1 MQNVSSKVV
10 SLVSPPLT
18 ECRDLIND
26 ALAKQ
31 KVLIVVGNCTAN
43 YEGRAA
49 SKLTWGERVLMIKA
63 DGSVLIHRRLGYE
76 PVNWQP
82 PRCQFHVSL
91 EEGKLLCILATR
103 RKPKESLKLLFDHVS
118 AALALTLADEGEFA
132 MHVTEEQMKRAI
144 MFDPSLVEAGLKLIS
159 EETKM
164 GESGFTDVFAE
175 DAQGRL
181 VVIEIKRNP
190 ASREA
195 ALQLNRY
202 VETLKG
208 RVNRP
213 VRGILAA
220 PELRSGTST
229 LLARLGYDFKAV
241 SPEKCFQ
248 VLKPR
253 ADSRLSEF
261 LQ

>member
-1 MQNVSSKVV
+1 M
-10 SLVSPPLT
+10 
-18 ECRDLIND
+18 INE

-31 KVLIVVGNCTAN
+31 ELLIVVGNCTVN

-49 SKLTWGERVLMIKA
+49 SKLTWGDRVLMIKA
-63 DGSVLIHRRLGYE
+63 DGSVLLHRRSGYE

-82 PRCQFHVSL
+82 ARCQFRISI
-91 EEGKLLCILATR
+91 EDGKLLSVLATR
-103 RKPKESLKLLFDHVS
+103 LKPKESLKIVFDNV
-118 AALALTLADEGEFA
+118 AIAMALTLADEGEFA

-144 MFDPSLVEAGLKLIS
+144 LLEPSLVESGLRLIA

-164 GESGFTDVFAE
+164 GESGFTDIYAE
-175 DAQGRL
+175 DSAGRL
-181 VVIEIKRNP
+181 VVIEIKRNA

-202 VETLKG
+202 VESLRK
-208 RVNRP
+208 RVNRQ

-220 PELRSGTST
+220 PGLKSGTSV

-248 VLKPR
+248 ILKPR
-253 ADSRLSEF
+253 TDARLSEF
-261 LQ
+261 LE